1 MTNIRAP
8 CTYRIFDPENKEL
21 IEKAVKAFPKKRRQ
35 PDPRDD
41 DPEEWVEDYLLA
53 CVPGETPGWRNMR
66 FEVAWSNFPRLGS
79 MLTSEPATSYLCGR
93 FSGDACRQVTCMCC
107 IV

>member
-1 MTNIRAP
+1 MR
-8 CTYRIFDPENKEL
+8 TYRIFDPDNKGM

-35 PDPRDD
+35 PDPGGD
-41 DPEEWVEDYLLA
+41 DPEEWVEDCLLA

-66 FEVAWSNFPRLGS
+66 FEVAWTNFPRS
-79 MLTSEPATSYLCGR
+79 MFSSEPARSYLCGR